1 MNRDEP
7 NNVDN
12 CCLGIVGV
20 LLNAMREFSYL
31 VINRSA
37 LSHKLTDFFVSVH
50 DGGVIS
56 ATEELP
62 NFWQR

>member
-1 MNRDEP
+1 MNRYEL

-12 CCLGIVGV
+12 CCLGIVCV
-20 LLNAMREFSYL
+20 LFNAMREFSYL

-37 LSHKLTDFFVSVH
+37 LCHKLADFFVSVH

-56 ATEELP
+56 TPEELS
-62 NFWQR
+62 NFWQ